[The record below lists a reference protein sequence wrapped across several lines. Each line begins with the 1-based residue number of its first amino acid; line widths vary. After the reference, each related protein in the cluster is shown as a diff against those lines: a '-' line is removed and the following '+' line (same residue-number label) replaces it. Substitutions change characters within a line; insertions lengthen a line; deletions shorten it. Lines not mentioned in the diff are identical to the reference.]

1 MRNFFRVSRG
11 RGSFPRGRDG
21 VGRDR
26 QLTAARGWSFCAM
39 VLLAIGSGRR
49 RVGREFL
56 RDGVGR
62 DRQ

>member
-1 MRNFFRVSRG
+1 
-11 RGSFPRGRDG
+11 
-21 VGRDR
+21 
-26 QLTAARGWSFCAM
+26 M